1 MEQKARI
8 NTFKINWGFQRVNV
22 NSDINVLGGL
32 SDFSII
38 NAFLTENLKSINS
51 NGKHQAYTSIK
62 TIKSYKRFEHAINN
76 TLLKFRNSNIEVIV
90 RKILENEGI
99 SFDSLL
105 VLFWNASVNNEL
117 FDYLN
122 QKVFFPAF
130 YSGRATINKN
140 EIVACLTELKQTEI
154 AIQKWSDSS
163 IDVTA
168 SKYLTLL
175 KKFNLMEGS
184 ATKTISH
191 SYMSDKVLIIFV
203 YWLLAVETKS
213 NILQSTWLQ
222 YCFSEKE
229 IFIQRIMEKK
239 FIKFININ
247 YSGDK
252 LMIET
257 TISYEALYDE
267 LSKS

>member
-1 MEQKARI
+1 VYI
-8 NTFKINWGFQRVNV
+8 

-38 NAFLTENLKSINS
+38 NAFLIENLKAKNS
-51 NGKHQAYTSIK
+51 NDKHQAFTSIK
-62 TIKSYKRFEHAINN
+62 STKSYKRFEHAINN
-76 TLLKFRNSNIEVIV
+76 TLLKFRNNNLEVII
-90 RKILENEGI
+90 RKILDAEKI

-105 VLFWNASVNNEL
+105 VLFWNASINNEFL
-117 FDYLN
+117 DYLN
-122 QKVFFPAF
+122 EKVYFPAF
-130 YSGRATINKN
+130 YSGRVTIKKDDV
-140 EIVACLTELKQTEI
+140 VACLSELKQTET
-154 AIQKWSDSS
+154 ALQKWSDSS
-163 IDVTA
+163 INVTA

-175 KKFNLMEGS
+175 KKFNLMEGGQ
-184 ATKTISH
+184 TKTISH
-191 SYMSDKVLIIFV
+191 NYLSDKLLIIFV

-213 NILQSTWLQ
+213 NILESRWLE

-229 IFIQRIMEKK
+229 IFIQRILEKK
-239 FIKFININ
+239 FMKFFNIN

-257 TISYEALYDE
+257 NISYEELYDE